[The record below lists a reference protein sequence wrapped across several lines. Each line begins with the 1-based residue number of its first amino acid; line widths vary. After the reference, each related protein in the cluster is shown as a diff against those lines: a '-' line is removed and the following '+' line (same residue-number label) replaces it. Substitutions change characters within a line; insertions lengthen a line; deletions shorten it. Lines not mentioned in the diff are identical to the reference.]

1 MLRNKNIVRILSL
14 LIAVVLWAYVMGE
27 INPETTIKFK
37 NINVEILNQESLEDR
52 GLALVGTRNYTVD
65 IALEGKRSA
74 VKKVKKEDIG
84 VAADVTGYKKGT
96 HYVEVKVSTP
106 DNTKVSNIKESR
118 IKVKID
124 RLVAVRKVVNVVLTE
139 KGSSDLELGNISVTP
154 EEIEVTGAE
163 STVAKVKNINV
174 AVTKAQIEDAD
185 GEEVRAD
192 AKPVDKN
199 GNTVK
204 GVTLSVNSVNVKAK
218 LYHFKTVPLKV
229 NIKGKV
235 GARYQV
241 ANMDVPNDITIR
253 GSKTALSKI
262 ESIKADVDISRV
274 TESTEL
280 PVNPKLPKGVQ
291 ISNRSDDM
299 KVKLT
304 LKPLAIKS
312 LEVDTKNVKFTHVGT
327 GLEAE
332 AYGGAIGVTISGSDK
347 VVKNTKAANIEI
359 VADLKGLA
367 AGMHSVNIEATDQ
380 DDLSTVILSPKIIT
394 VTITEKRR

>member
-1 MLRNKNIVRILSL
+1 M
-14 LIAVVLWAYVMGE
+14 
-27 INPETTIKFK
+27 
-37 NINVEILNQESLEDR
+37 
-52 GLALVGTRNYTVD
+52 
-65 IALEGKRSA
+65 
-74 VKKVKKEDIG
+74 
-84 VAADVTGYKKGT
+84 
-96 HYVEVKVSTP
+96 
-106 DNTKVSNIKESR
+106 
-118 IKVKID
+118 
-124 RLVAVRKVVNVVLTE
+124 LTE

>member
-84 VAADVTGYKKGT
+84 VTADVTGYKKGT

-253 GSKTALSKI
+253 GLKTALSKI

>member
-84 VAADVTGYKKGT
+84 VTADVTGYKKGT

-218 LYHFKTVPLKV
+218 LYHFKTVPLKL

-235 GARYQV
+235 GGRYQV

>member
-1 MLRNKNIVRILSL
+1 MLRNKNIGRILSL

-27 INPETTIKFK
+27 INPETTIKIK

-84 VAADVTGYKKGT
+84 VTADVTGYKKGT

>member
-1 MLRNKNIVRILSL
+1 MLRNKNIGRILSL

-84 VAADVTGYKKGT
+84 VTADVTGYKKGT

-253 GSKTALSKI
+253 GSKTALSKL

>member
-1 MLRNKNIVRILSL
+1 MLRNKNIGRILSL

-65 IALEGKRSA
+65 IALEGKRLA

-84 VAADVTGYKKGT
+84 VTADVTGYKKGT

>member
-84 VAADVTGYKKGT
+84 VTADVTGYKKGT

-253 GSKTALSKI
+253 GSKT
-262 ESIKADVDISRV
+262 DR
-274 TESTEL
+274 
-280 PVNPKLPKGVQ
+280 
-291 ISNRSDDM
+291 
-299 KVKLT
+299 
-304 LKPLAIKS
+304 KS
-312 LEVDTKNVKFTHVGT
+312 
-327 GLEAE
+327 
-332 AYGGAIGVTISGSDK
+332 
-347 VVKNTKAANIEI
+347 VV
-359 VADLKGLA
+359 
-367 AGMHSVNIEATDQ
+367 
-380 DDLSTVILSPKIIT
+380 
-394 VTITEKRR
+394 

>member
-84 VAADVTGYKKGT
+84 VTADVTGYKKGT

-106 DNTKVSNIKESR
+106 DNTKVSNIKELR

>member
-1 MLRNKNIVRILSL
+1 MLRNKNIGRILSL

-84 VAADVTGYKKGT
+84 VTADVTGYKKGT